1 MTHRLIA
8 RLIVL
13 ASVFAVYGAQRSGEK
28 PNFRALEKRI
38 LDSIIGPGRYDSRIR
53 PLGMNNATNGPAVV
67 RVNMFIRSIS
77 KIDDVKMEYS
87 VQMTLRE
94 QWRDER
100 MQFDDQNGQVR
111 YLTLTDPDK
120 IWKPDLFFSNEKEG
134 HFHNIIMPNV
144 LLRIHPNGD
153 VLYSIRISLVLSCP
167 MDLKYYPLD
176 KQTCSIT
183 MVSYG
188 YTTEDLVFLWKKEE
202 PVQLVKKL
210 YLPRFTLEAF
220 LTDYCTSRT
229 NTGEYSCLKVD
240 LQFKREF
247 SYYLIQIYIPCCML
261 VIVSWVSFWLDPNAI
276 PARVSLGVTTLL
288 TMATQISGINA
299 SLPPVSYTKAID
311 IWTGVCLTF
320 VFGALLEFALVNYAS
335 RNEDHKKQAKQR
347 KWDLERAA
355 ALEAERIEDA
365 TTAFGMGPVPTHVK
379 ALYKSRYQYRPGSFS
394 SPPEMDNE
402 KPLVPGDL
410 NSMAT
415 KFRDC
420 EIHMPE
426 DEKRRG
432 YFLCGKWWF
441 SRFPTRSKR
450 IDVVSRICFPVAFA
464 FFNLLYWTTYLLR
477 EDKDE

>member
-8 RLIVL
+8 RLFVL
-13 ASVFAVYGAQRSGEK
+13 VSVIAVLGAQRPGEK

-100 MQFDDQNGQVR
+100 MQYDDQNGQVR

-261 VIVSWVSFWLDPNAI
+261 VIPT
-276 PARVSLGVTTLL
+276 PA
-288 TMATQISGINA
+288 A
-299 SLPPVSYTKAID
+299 
-311 IWTGVCLTF
+311 
-320 VFGALLEFALVNYAS
+320 
-335 RNEDHKKQAKQR
+335 
-347 KWDLERAA
+347 
-355 ALEAERIEDA
+355 
-365 TTAFGMGPVPTHVK
+365 THVK
-379 ALYKSRYQYRPGSFS
+379 ALYKSRYQYRPGSFP
-394 SPPEMDNE
+394 SPPEIDNE

-410 NSMAT
+410 NSMTT

-420 EIHMPE
+420 EVHMPE
-426 DEKRRG
+426 EEKHRG
-432 YFLCGKWWF
+432 YYLCGKWWF

-450 IDVVSRICFPVAFA
+450 IDVVSRICFPLAFA

>member
-1 MTHRLIA
+1 MHDGVPTT
-8 RLIVL
+8 
-13 ASVFAVYGAQRSGEK
+13 
-28 PNFRALEKRI
+28 ALQNVWLMHDGI
-38 LDSIIGPGRYDSRIR
+38 P
-53 PLGMNNATNGPAVV
+53 ATAHQNVWLMQDGVPATALQNVWLMHD
-67 RVNMFIRSIS
+67 R
-77 KIDDVKMEYS
+77 EYS

-144 LLRIHPNGD
+144 LLRIYPNGD

-188 YTTEDLVFLWKKEE
+188 YTTEDLVFLWKKDE
-202 PVQLVKKL
+202 PVQLVKTL
-210 YLPRFTLEAF
+210 HLPRFTLEAF
-220 LTDYCTSRT
+220 LTDYCASRT
-229 NTGEYSCLKVD
+229 NTGINNLFVVWRVQLFESGPAVQAGVQLLLD
-240 LQFKREF
+240 SNLH
-247 SYYLIQIYIPCCML
+247 PML
-261 VIVSWVSFWLDPNAI
+261 HAGH
-276 PARVSLGVTTLL
+276 RQLGVFLVGPECYPSSSFTWSDNFAHHGHPDLWDQCFFATSLL
-288 TMATQISGINA
+288 HKN
-299 SLPPVSYTKAID
+299 

-320 VFGALLEFALVNYAS
+320 VFRGFAGVRSGELCFEERGSQEAGQTTQVGS
-335 RNEDHKKQAKQR
+335 REGGSTRGRKDRRCDDHLR
-347 KWDLERAA
+347 N
-355 ALEAERIEDA
+355 
-365 TTAFGMGPVPTHVK
+365 GYGSNSSK
-379 ALYKSRYQYRPGSFS
+379 ALYKSDISTDLVHFQVHLKWTMRY
-394 SPPEMDNE
+394 
-402 KPLVPGDL
+402 KPLVQPGDL

-426 DEKRRG
+426 EEKHRG

-450 IDVVSRICFPVAFA
+450 IDVISRIFFPLAFA